1 MLSPQMLTNTARAAA
16 SSSQQSF
23 LQPSR
28 QIPTSLPRLRLSTGP
43 AHPHWPPWVAHT
55 DTHTCAHTHTHTC
68 AVRSLVTLR
77 LNPAEIEWRKKKK
90 ELQEEDEF
98 EDLTEE
104 AKTLQEQELEKVCD
118 RRPLFPDS
126 HFN

>member
-1 MLSPQMLTNTARAAA
+1 M
-16 SSSQQSF
+16 
-23 LQPSR
+23 
-28 QIPTSLPRLRLSTGP
+28 
-43 AHPHWPPWVAHT
+43 
-55 DTHTCAHTHTHTC
+55 CAHTHTC
-68 AVRSLVTLR
+68 AVRSLLTLR

-126 HFN
+126 HFD